1 MFDTEALGPVFS
13 FDPSG
18 HLPLKGFASFFSR
31 RHIFLSAC
39 YRSSLVAHHVGCMI
53 GINMCVRLPWGPS
66 ANSWMADQSLAIN
79 GCRCG
84 NGGGR
89 GGSYKMLGSCC
100 A

>member
-39 YRSSLVAHHVGCMI
+39 YRSSLVAHHVGYL
-53 GINMCVRLPWGPS
+53 GYPFQNKQGKSCVEH
-66 ANSWMADQSLAIN
+66 LARDVDKEEKFGVVVII
-79 GCRCG
+79 
-84 NGGGR
+84 
-89 GGSYKMLGSCC
+89 SPLL
-100 A
+100 